1 MSFTVTWGYCG
12 GSFSIRRLSWE
23 VGYVGGFDGWVIATI
38 VQFVKIVMRVFV
50 PINDFLL
57 VIVDSLIVIVDSL
70 KIVYD
75 FPPVTFPVFL

>member
-1 MSFTVTWGYCG
+1 
-12 GSFSIRRLSWE
+12 
-23 VGYVGGFDGWVIATI
+23 
-38 VQFVKIVMRVFV
+38 MRVFV